1 MNQCCPSKSICIDPS
16 NPVQNFSAEAPD
28 LEVFISQNTGWDQGI
43 GGYNTPPVGG
53 NWNSDGC
60 QSTCTSTISQ
70 ADADL
75 CAANLNLSCSIDTG
89 NWTDPNNNRKLPDLC
104 NDSVNC
110 ASLCPDGIP
119 FNFTIPAGSICTTNK
134 AYSNHVAG
142 SLACN
147 NAAQRKICLAGPTPN
162 ESCINPNTPFGC
174 QITASGGLLSGF
186 ANTWVLVSGLLP
198 DGMNF
203 SGGFGVGPF
212 QKVVTG
218 RVLTI
223 TGVPTAAGNFVFTI
237 RVTAPNGDF
246 MQKQFSI
253 CIIDINQSALPDATI
268 GVPYT
273 TQLAAT
279 FCAGTQQSWQ
289 VLSANLPAGLSLNEQ
304 TGVIS
309 GTPTGPAGAVTLKVQ
324 FQDAAT

>member
-1 MNQCCPSKSICIDPS
+1 
-16 NPVQNFSAEAPD
+16 
-28 LEVFISQNTGWDQGI
+28 
-43 GGYNTPPVGG
+43 
-53 NWNSDGC
+53 
-60 QSTCTSTISQ
+60 
-70 ADADL
+70 
-75 CAANLNLSCSIDTG
+75 
-89 NWTDPNNNRKLPDLC
+89 
-104 NDSVNC
+104 
-110 ASLCPDGIP
+110 
-119 FNFTIPAGSICTTNK
+119 
-134 AYSNHVAG
+134 
-142 SLACN
+142 
-147 NAAQRKICLAGPTPN
+147 
-162 ESCINPNTPFGC
+162 
-174 QITASGGLLSGF
+174 LLSGF

-203 SGGFGVGPF
+203 AGGLGVGPF

-289 VLSANLPAGLSLNEQ
+289 VLSANLPAGLRLNEQ